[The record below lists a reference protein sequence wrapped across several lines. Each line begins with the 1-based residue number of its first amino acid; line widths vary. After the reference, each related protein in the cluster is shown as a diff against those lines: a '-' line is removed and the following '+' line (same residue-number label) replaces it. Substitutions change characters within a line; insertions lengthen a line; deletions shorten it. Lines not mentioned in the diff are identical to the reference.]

1 MALYSYLMISVGQLI
16 PSKNMLFFHD
26 LSSTVLFFFF
36 LVLHHRIFLVFTA
49 LHDRVR
55 MGLDLDLDLGFQN
68 TNMNGFQ
75 NTHSL
80 NKHEWVTNG
89 GMEEMGHVSSK
100 VVGAVGSRWR
110 RSRCHTRQRDGCCSL
125 GSGLCFGRDGCCCC
139 CYCCCCCFC
148 YCG

>member
-1 MALYSYLMISVGQLI
+1 M
-16 PSKNMLFFHD
+16 
-26 LSSTVLFFFF
+26 
-36 LVLHHRIFLVFTA
+36 VFAA

-55 MGLDLDLDLGFQN
+55 MSLDLDLGFQN

-100 VVGAVGSRWR
+100 VVGAAGS
-110 RSRCHTRQRDGCCSL
+110 
-125 GSGLCFGRDGCCCC
+125 
-139 CYCCCCCFC
+139 
-148 YCG
+148 